1 LSPWERDFVA
11 EAEAPTW
18 QPGDRSS
25 LLGLLASGNSGWEA
39 LIGLWEA
46 GWLTKAIPELA
57 HVRGLAQ
64 VAPFHRHPVD
74 AHLGA
79 TVASVID
86 LADGAIDWCGEIA
99 EQIGALDEVLL
110 AALLHDVGKGL
121 PGDHSET
128 GSELAHAL
136 LSRIG
141 FSADTAG
148 MVAKAV
154 RHHLLLP
161 EIAFRQDVEDPLVVS
176 RLAETVGSSSFLHLL
191 TLLTVADARAT
202 GPDLWSP
209 WKESLLR
216 NLVTKAAKLL
226 EGTETTPSRA
236 MLDDVQ
242 NLVPEIPRHDTLAHV
257 TGMPP
262 GYLGRFGPE
271 LVASHLR
278 LAHPALAATE
288 VRTTVVT
295 GAPVSSLV
303 VAARD
308 RPGLLATVAGALS
321 LHNLSVVEARVVTRN
336 DGLAIDTFRV
346 VDARGADMVGQ
357 GRWPGVRE
365 TLERAFAGT
374 LDLESRLSE
383 RQTPRSKNGVDVRI
397 TGSTIEVR
405 APDRVGLLH
414 DLAMAMT
421 SLGLEITLAKIDTR
435 AGEAIDVF
443 EVRGAG
449 HMSEDEIRTALRG
462 AIAT

>member
-1 LSPWERDFVA
+1 
-11 EAEAPTW
+11 
-18 QPGDRSS
+18 
-25 LLGLLASGNSGWEA
+25 
-39 LIGLWEA
+39 
-46 GWLTKAIPELA
+46 
-57 HVRGLAQ
+57 
-64 VAPFHRHPVD
+64 
-74 AHLGA
+74 
-79 TVASVID
+79 
-86 LADGAIDWCGEIA
+86 
-99 EQIGALDEVLL
+99 
-110 AALLHDVGKGL
+110 
-121 PGDHSET
+121 
-128 GSELAHAL
+128 
-136 LSRIG
+136 
-141 FSADTAG
+141 
-148 MVAKAV
+148 
-154 RHHLLLP
+154 
-161 EIAFRQDVEDPLVVS
+161 
-176 RLAETVGSSSFLHLL
+176 
-191 TLLTVADARAT
+191 
-202 GPDLWSP
+202 
-209 WKESLLR
+209 
-216 NLVTKAAKLL
+216 
-226 EGTETTPSRA
+226 

-257 TGMPP
+257 TGMPS